1 MKTRPISIGSRVGR
15 LLIEWPSYITI
26 KVSENHFDLEGK
38 YHGQRYLKSVVKLIA
53 QTPFVVERGGS
64 YSIQ

>member
-1 MKTRPISIGSRVGR
+1 MKTRPFSIESRVGR

-26 KVSENHFDLEGK
+26 KNSENHFDLGGK

-53 QTPFVVERGGS
+53 QTPFVFERGGS
-64 YSIQ
+64 F